1 MTAAAGNYPS
11 LASLVPTSA
20 LPSEL
25 GFLDE
30 AVDLLLGGLRYSDL
44 AIDSGPDN
52 GGKAYAVTLVTEEL
66 ALDLFGSG
74 VRLIFFPADQNGPAI
89 SEIPVAFA
97 YRWPI
102 RRHLPN
108 FDVLN
113 FSRGARAIFDLLLTL
128 IDVSE
133 EEFVEGVVAALI
145 TDPAPYQA
153 LYTKISGW
161 QNGASPLAT
170 PSLADVPPN
179 QTPIEYLVTLAQGAD
194 VDIYAAMFDAVA
206 EDLDPEQA
214 IANVIALAGHWLG
227 GIGRDDLERLLLPR
241 FALELP
247 AIKMA
252 VEAPRSVLIPLAA
265 DGTEL
270 PGNWRLGFTTGGM
283 RYDSQAGFEIAI
295 DKGLTVDFPKA
306 MIPKI
311 GITLA
316 FEDVDVDL
324 SRTSNIAAA
333 DAEGRPP
340 AFMGVSIERAQIGL
354 PEKWFSNAS
363 GAGATIG
370 IVGRKLLIGTGG
382 FSGTIGLEA
391 LDNTGKPLVDKP
403 VAGPPGAIE
412 FVLGKKPASGSSGP
426 RQGFKVGFSLFHMKF
441 RQNVLLESRIVG
453 QLTIPK
459 FQAQPIGVELFIA
472 ADGDFRLTASSSP
485 PIDLEVKNVFIF
497 KCSKVAVGK
506 DDDRVYLETSGDLSF
521 ENNSLIGSLLKTP
534 IHIEKFL
541 INSDGSFELEGGSI
555 PLPSSATIKVGPAK
569 IAITALHF
577 GAHEQVHQGELR
589 KYRYWGFDGGVSV
602 NPGGVDCRGDGIKFY
617 FTVDEGPLHC
627 FLRIE
632 GIGIDLV
639 IPGTASKDQAVLILK
654 GYLSLKNPE
663 YLGSISFSLP
673 KVKIAG
679 GGTMKYNTSYPAW
692 AVDVWLELPMP
703 ILVGSTGLGIY
714 GFRGL
719 FGLRYI
725 ASKEAINPPLAADAS
740 WGDYYRAPQPRKGL
754 HLQKLMLPDKTGGAK
769 NPFSVGAGV
778 SLATAQDK
786 GKAFSSQLF
795 LLVSLPNL
803 IMLEGRADILA
814 KQRVGLTDGEPPY
827 YAYLALSP
835 ESIELGAGVNYLI
848 PKETGETLNLA
859 AVFEAAYFWRNSSAW
874 YVHFGTKAK
883 PMTARILDMLDG
895 YAYLMLSASGIEA
908 GAGVHFEFSKSYG
921 PVAVDAYAYLD
932 TWAYLSFERS
942 QAGGGIALGGHV
954 DVTFMKVGFY
964 ISLDAG
970 LTVEAPTPYRVAGYV
985 EICVTVNLKI
995 KKFTNCVDLNF
1006 EWQRS
1011 NQVDMSPVAALLAPP
1026 AAPAPPPAVAVHMM
1040 SGETYPVEFSTN
1052 PDMAPT
1058 IDDDWAIPLDAYI
1071 DVKLGKRV
1079 DPLHATGARIGGA
1092 TTPASGHVET
1102 LPPRYGSRV
1111 VEHRYS
1117 LERVALEVLGPS
1129 GWRDYRPYEA
1139 IAGEGFVTSVGAQ
1152 DIASMPV
1159 GLWQKQDEGYGQMRF
1174 LALTP
1179 FSFVGPTDG
1188 HRPEEMGVTAAS
1200 LYCVA
1205 PERAEQCLVWR
1216 EPRDL
1221 ASGVDHF
1228 RDGVLYRVDGAATGS
1243 IPGGGSAVAPS
1254 LAPAGTAGPPPYRL
1268 AIGEGGRATFLLPGP
1283 AVSCRI
1289 RATSQ
1294 APNILIRFQRLKP
1307 TGPVPGPDGL
1317 VWPPSLPEYED
1328 VRTETVARADLNKP
1342 IVYDDYAAPIRRIL
1356 LETPVPDRR
1365 AIAALEEAIALRQD
1379 EWYRADERARP
1390 KLREEMD
1397 GLAAKLREEHAK
1409 TCTGGTGG
1417 GSGDPDETGAIEALE
1432 QQLADLL
1439 AEIKALAAAYD
1450 SACVP
1455 HPAPD
1460 PTCARLADEIAVLK
1474 ARAQALE
1481 RSLAAL
1487 KERPGDLRAALAEEI
1502 AALEARVR
1510 ERERARAALDEQLAG
1525 LRASIAA
1532 LDRRAEELKARLA
1545 ELDKPATPQGPRGET
1560 GEERK
1565 RALAAL
1571 NEQLGGLRAE
1581 MEAKSARY
1589 KLACVAQPEPDP
1601 RVGRPVQGPSRPVI
1615 WPPMS
1620 RAACDQLAAEI
1631 AALETRTEALKRHIA
1646 ELDRPAMA
1654 EGPRGHA
1661 GEAWACGTFVQEICW
1676 LSEGDWQY
1684 NSARPDIA
1692 AIAADYDPMRQA
1704 VECAVAPIWRPH
1716 QTYRITL
1723 ALRDTVKAGDSV
1735 APADGTFYV
1744 HFRTRGPIGSF
1755 RPPPEPKSD
1764 DPVPPLED
1772 PRPDSPEQFLKYY
1785 IDRERSFPDPGGD
1798 LLYAKPLFYR
1808 DVVLELRLARPH
1820 AFHFFANW
1828 PDYGLGPCH
1837 YEMAIRVKDPAE
1849 AVPSSTDPDYAAA
1862 IVASPIL
1869 GEQKW
1874 NPVAAPP
1881 TPELKMLN
1889 NLHDPLA
1896 GGASNATACLSQET
1910 KGPVK
1915 PAALAISTELGDLK
1929 PNKLYTAVVLNRRLD
1944 VTPPTEAEVHRY
1956 PFKTSRYP
1964 DFAAQIGS
1972 CVLDPEPDSL
1982 KMAVFAVE
1990 HDLADAAGAP
2000 AAYAAALA
2008 IVKRQAP
2015 PDPAF
2020 PDYFDQLLYGHLKL
2034 APLPPAASLEF
2045 NFVTNSLP
2053 GDTYGLW
2060 IRGPE
2065 ALNDPR
2071 APRLLRQAAV
2081 ILHHYGAP
2089 RTDTQIILSKDG
2101 CQAFTMIDGGPMPTG
2116 DLSVA
2121 FGLLAPDGQSVAE
2134 TVVTGTLTMPREV

>member
-1 MTAAAGNYPS
+1 MDPPSYPPLSS
-11 LASLVPTSA
+11 L
-20 LPSEL
+20 LPE
-25 GFLDE
+25 GGIGPGGT
-30 AVDLLLGGLRYSDL
+30 LGGLTFLDAFGQAVGDL
-44 AIDSGPDN
+44 ATDLLEPLGYRDLSIEFSEAHDVAQYRFTVVAEKPV
-52 GGKAYAVTLVTEEL
+52 K
-66 ALDLFGSG
+66 LDLLAGLNLVLLPDTGSG
-74 VRLIFFPADQNGPAI
+74 GSAAGPGSA
-89 SEIPVAFA
+89 VGVTFT
-97 YRWPI
+97 YQWPI
-102 RRHLPN
+102 RAYVRR
-108 FDVLN
+108 F
-113 FSRGARAIFDLLLTL
+113 RAGGDPGRAAFDLFLQLA
-128 IDVSE
+128 
-133 EEFVEGVVAALI
+133 GI
-145 TDPAPYQA
+145 TDKELYARLLSILAPSQNDYAWLIQKLSDWNQDFQDPGIASGTEIDQILGGLEALDVGVYQA
-153 LYTKISGW
+153 AFEAVIKDA
-161 QNGASPLAT
+161 ASFDL
-170 PSLADVPPN
+170 D
-179 QTPIEYLVTLAQGAD
+179 LVFQRLRD
-194 VDIYAAMFDAVA
+194 LF
-206 EDLDPEQA
+206 EDL
-214 IANVIALAGHWLG
+214 
-227 GIGRDDLERLLLPR
+227 IGEIDRKDFEALLLPQFQVR
-241 FALELP
+241 LDSLGAALEFP
-247 AIKMA
+247 T
-252 VEAPRSVLIPLAA
+252 SVLRPL
-265 DGTEL
+265 DGS
-270 PGNWRLGFTTGGM
+270 PVSRLSFTAGAVTYDTRTGF
-283 RYDSQAGFEIAI
+283 DVAI
-295 DKGLTVDFPKA
+295 DEGLGVSLTPSEIGKTGLTLQIDGCK
-306 MIPKI
+306 
-311 GITLA
+311 L
-316 FEDVDVDL
+316 DL
-324 SRTSNIAAA
+324 SRAYNIPEALA
-333 DAEGRPP
+333 DQRPVD
-340 AFMGVSIERAQIGL
+340 FVGVYFKTVAIGL
-354 PEKWFSNAS
+354 PKKWFSQPT
-363 GAGATIG
+363 GTTLG
-370 IVGRKLLIGTGG
+370 IVGRSVLIGTGG
-382 FSGTIGLEA
+382 ITGTIGLEA
-391 LDNTGKPLVDKP
+391 LVSGKPLA
-403 VAGPPGAIE
+403 AGPAPTGGAMLE
-412 FVLGKKPASGSSGP
+412 FTLGPKPAGGGP
-426 RQGFKVGFSLFHMKF
+426 RQGFKVGFSLFHLKF
-441 RQNVLLESRIVG
+441 RQNVLLESRIKG
-453 QLTIPK
+453 ELTIPK
-459 FQAQPIGVELFIA
+459 LQAQPIGVELFIA

-485 PIDLEVKNVFIF
+485 PVDIKVPNVFIF

-506 DDDRVYLETSGDLSF
+506 DDDRIYLETSGDLSF
-521 ENNSLIGSLLKTP
+521 ANNNLLKDLLKTP

-617 FTVDEGPLHC
+617 FTVDDKPLHC

-725 ASKEAINPPLAADAS
+725 ASKQAITKPTALPADAS
-740 WGDYYRAPQPRKGL
+740 WGDYYRAPQPSKGL
-754 HLQKLMLPDKTGGAK
+754 HVDKLMLPDKTGGAK

-848 PKETGETLNLA
+848 PKETGETLNLT

-921 PVAVDAYAYLD
+921 PVSVDAYAYLD

-970 LTVEAPTPYRVAGYV
+970 LTVEVPTPYRVAGYV
-985 EICVTVNLKI
+985 EICVTVNLKV
-995 KKFTNCVDLNF
+995 KKFTKCVDLNF

-1011 NQVDMSPVAALLAPP
+1011 NQVDMSPVEALIAPP

-1040 SGETYPVEFSTN
+1040 SGATYPVEFSTSPN
-1052 PDMAPT
+1052 MAPT
-1058 IDDDWAIPLDAYI
+1058 ALNDWAIPLDAYI

-1092 TTPASGHVET
+1092 TTPPAGQVET
-1102 LPPRYGSRV
+1102 LPPRYGSRI

-1117 LERVALEVLGPS
+1117 LERVALEVLGPN

-1205 PERAEQCLVWR
+1205 PERPEQCLVWR

-1228 RDGVLYRVDGAATGS
+1228 RDGTLYRVDGAATGS
-1243 IPGGGSAVAPS
+1243 IPGGGAPS
-1254 LAPAGTAGPPPYRL
+1254 LAPAGTAGPPPCRL
-1268 AIGEGGRATFLLPGP
+1268 AIGEGGRATFQLPGP

-1294 APNILIRFQRLKP
+1294 APHILLRFQRLKP
-1307 TGPVPGPDGL
+1307 SGPVRGPDGL
-1317 VWPPSLPEYED
+1317 VWPPSPPEYED

-1342 IVYDDYAAPIRRIL
+1342 IVYDDAAAPIRRIV
-1356 LETPVPDRR
+1356 LETPAPDRR
-1365 AIAALEEAIALRQD
+1365 ALAALEEALALRQD

-1390 KLREEMD
+1390 KLRAEMD
-1397 GLAAKLREEHAK
+1397 GLAAKLREEHAR
-1409 TCTGGTGG
+1409 TCVGGTGG
-1417 GSGDPDETGAIEALE
+1417 GGGDPDETGVIEALE
-1432 QQLADLL
+1432 QQLAALL
-1439 AEIKALAAAYD
+1439 AEIGTLAAAYN

-1460 PTCARLADEIAVLK
+1460 PECARLAA
-1474 ARAQALE
+1474 
-1481 RSLAAL
+1481 
-1487 KERPGDLRAALAEEI
+1487 EI
-1502 AALEARVR
+1502 AALEARAETLKR
-1510 ERERARAALDEQLAG
+1510 ALDRQPDGLRAAIAEELAALETRARDRERARAALDEQLAG
-1525 LRASIAA
+1525 LRAGIAA
-1532 LDRRAEELKARLA
+1532 LEQRAEALRSALA
-1545 ELDKPATPQGPRGET
+1545 ELDKPATPEGPRSET

-1571 NEQLGGLRAE
+1571 NEQLGGLSAE
-1581 MEAKSARY
+1581 MEAKAARY
-1589 KLACVAQPEPDP
+1589 KLACVAQPRPDP
-1601 RVGRPVQGPSRPVI
+1601 REGRPVQGPSRPVI
-1615 WPPMS
+1615 WPPMP

-1631 AALETRTEALKRHIA
+1631 AALETGTEALKRRIA
-1646 ELDRPAMA
+1646 ELDRLAMA
-1654 EGPRGHA
+1654 EGPRGES
-1661 GEAWACGTFVQEICW
+1661 GEAWACGTFVEEICW
-1676 LSEGDWQY
+1676 LSEEDWRY
-1684 NSARPDIA
+1684 NGARPDIA
-1692 AIAADYDPMRQA
+1692 AIAADYDPMRRA

-1723 ALRDTVKAGDSV
+1723 VVRDTVKAGDKVLPDMDS
-1735 APADGTFYV
+1735 PPDQPLYV

-1755 RPPPEPKSD
+1755 RPPPQPKPD

-1808 DVVLELRLARPH
+1808 DVVLGLRLAKPH

-1837 YEMAIRVKDPAE
+1837 YEMAIRVKDPTE
-1849 AVPSSTDPDYAAA
+1849 AVPSSADPDYAAA
-1862 IVASPIL
+1862 IVTSPIL

-1881 TPELKMLN
+1881 TPELNLLN

-1896 GGASNATACLSQET
+1896 GGASNATACLSQGT

-1915 PAALAISTELGDLK
+1915 PAALAVETELGDLL

-1972 CVLDPEPDSL
+1972 HVLDAEPDSL
-1982 KMAVFAVE
+1982 KLAVFAVD
-1990 HDLADAAGAP
+1990 HDLADATGAA

-2008 IVKRQAP
+2008 IVKRQAAA
-2015 PDPAF
+2015 DPAF
-2020 PDYFDQLLYGHLKL
+2020 PDYFDRLLYGHLKL
-2034 APLPPAASLEF
+2034 APLPPAANLEF
-2045 NFVTNSLP
+2045 NFVTNALT

-2071 APRLLRQAAV
+2071 APRLLRQSAV
-2081 ILHHYGAP
+2081 ALQYYGAP
-2089 RTDTQIILSKDG
+2089 RADSQIILSKDG
-2101 CQAFTMIDGGPMPTG
+2101 CQAFIMIDGGPMPTG

-2121 FGLLAPDGQSVAE
+2121 FGLLAPDGLSVAQ

>member
-1 MTAAAGNYPS
+1 MAANPYPP
-11 LASLVPTSA
+11 LATLLPTSG
-20 LPSEL
+20 L
-25 GFLDE
+25 GSGGS
-30 AVDLLLGGLRYSDL
+30 LGGLTFLNTAGQAVHDLVTDLLEPLRYRDL
-44 AIDSGPDN
+44 DMEFSQARDVGHYRFTVVTAEPLKLDLLA
-52 GGKAYAVTLVTEEL
+52 GLTLVLLPDASAAAESSVGIRFTY
-66 ALDLFGSG
+66 D
-74 VRLIFFPADQNGPAI
+74 
-89 SEIPVAFA
+89 
-97 YRWPI
+97 WPI
-102 RRHLPN
+102 RRY
-108 FDVLN
+108 VRR
-113 FSRGARAIFDLLLTL
+113 FSVGGDPGRAAFDLFLHLAGIGEKELYGRL
-128 IDVSE
+128 IDI
-133 EEFVEGVVAALI
+133 L
-145 TDPAPYQA
+145 APSAGKYD
-153 LYTKISGW
+153 W
-161 QNGASPLAT
+161 
-170 PSLADVPPN
+170 
-179 QTPIEYLVTLAQGAD
+179 LAQKLLDWSSNFQKPSWTSGSEVEQVLDELGAIGAD
-194 VDIYAAMFDAVA
+194 PLEAAFKAVIADAGA
-206 EDLDPEQA
+206 FDLDQ
-214 IANVIALAGHWLG
+214 VFDRLRALFEEL
-227 GIGRDDLERLLLPR
+227 IGEIDRSDFEALLLPKFR
-241 FALELP
+241 LTVDRLAAGIEFP
-247 AIKMA
+247 
-252 VEAPRSVLIPLAA
+252 PSVLTPL
-265 DGTEL
+265 DNS
-270 PGNWRLGFTTGGM
+270 PVSRLIFTTGALV
-283 RYDSQAGFEIAI
+283 YDTGTGFDIAVDDGLAVSLTPSAI
-295 DKGLTVDFPKA
+295 GKTGLTLEIEGCK
-306 MIPKI
+306 
-311 GITLA
+311 L
-316 FEDVDVDL
+316 DL
-324 SRTSNIAAA
+324 SRAYNIPEAIA
-333 DAEGRPP
+333 DQRPED
-340 AFMGVSIERAQIGL
+340 FVGVFFKSVTIGL
-354 PEKWFSNAS
+354 PKKWFSQPS
-363 GAGATIG
+363 GATLG
-370 IVGRKLLIGTGG
+370 IVGRNVLIGTGG
-382 FSGTIGLEA
+382 VSGTIGLEA
-391 LDNTGKPLVDKP
+391 LQGGKPAA
-403 VAGPPGAIE
+403 AGPAPSGGAMLE
-412 FVLGKKPASGSSGP
+412 FTLGKKPADGGP
-426 RQGFKVGFSLFHMKF
+426 RQGFKVGFSQFHMKF
-441 RQNVLLESRIVG
+441 RQNVLLESRIAG
-453 QLTIPK
+453 ELTIPK
-459 FQAQPIGVELFIA
+459 LQAQPIGVELFIA

-485 PIDLEVKNVFIF
+485 PCPLEVKDVFIF
-497 KCSKVAVGK
+497 KASKVAVGK
-506 DDDRVYLETSGDLSF
+506 DDDRIYLETSGDLSF
-521 ENNSLIGSLLKTP
+521 ENNNLLKNLLKTP

-617 FTVDEGPLHC
+617 FTVDDGPLHC

-673 KVKIAG
+673 KLKIAG

-725 ASKEAINPPLAADAS
+725 ASKQAITKPTALPADAS
-740 WGDYYRAPQPRKGL
+740 WGDYYRAPQPSKGL
-754 HLQKLMLPDKTGGAK
+754 HVDKLMLPDKTGGAK

-848 PKETGETLNLA
+848 PKETGETLNLT

-921 PVAVDAYAYLD
+921 PVSVDAYAYLD

-954 DVTFMKVGFY
+954 DVTFMKIGFY

-970 LTVEAPTPYRVAGYV
+970 LTVEVPTPYRVAGYV

-995 KKFTNCVDLNF
+995 KKFSKCVDLNF

-1011 NQVDMSPVAALLAPP
+1011 NQVDMSPVAALIAAP

-1040 SGETYPVEFSTN
+1040 SGSTYPVEFSTN
-1052 PDMAPT
+1052 PAMVPT
-1058 IDDDWAIPLDAYI
+1058 TDNDWAIPLDAYI

-1079 DPLHATGARIGGA
+1079 DPLHATGARLGGA

-1102 LPPRYGSRV
+1102 LPPRYGSRI

-1117 LERVALEVLGPS
+1117 LERVALEVLGPN

-1139 IAGEGFVTSVGAQ
+1139 IAGEGFVTAVGAQ
-1152 DIASMPV
+1152 DIAQMPV
-1159 GLWQKQDEGYGQMRF
+1159 GLWQKQEEGYGQMRF

-1205 PERAEQCLVWR
+1205 PERPEQCLVWR
-1216 EPRDL
+1216 EPSDL
-1221 ASGVDHF
+1221 AWGVDHF
-1228 RDGVLYRVDGAATGS
+1228 RDGILYRVDGAATAS
-1243 IPGGGSAVAPS
+1243 IPGGRAPS
-1254 LAPAGTAGPPPYRL
+1254 LAPAGTAGPPPCRL

-1294 APNILIRFQRLKP
+1294 APHILLRFQRLKP
-1307 TGPVPGPDGL
+1307 SGPVPGPDGL
-1317 VWPPSLPEYED
+1317 VWPPSPPEYED
-1328 VRTETVARADLNKP
+1328 VRTATVARADLGKP
-1342 IVYDDYAAPIRRIL
+1342 IVYDDAAAPIRRIV

-1365 AIAALEEAIALRQD
+1365 TIAALEEAIALRQD

-1390 KLREEMD
+1390 KLRAEMD
-1397 GLAAKLREEHAK
+1397 GLSAKLREEHAK
-1409 TCTGGTGG
+1409 TCAGGTGG
-1417 GSGDPDETGAIEALE
+1417 GGGDPGETGAIEALE
-1432 QQLADLL
+1432 EQLAALL
-1439 AEIKALAAAYD
+1439 AEIQALAATYN

-1460 PTCARLADEIAVLK
+1460 PACARLEAEIAALK
-1474 ARAQALE
+1474 ARAEVLKRA
-1481 RSLAAL
+1481 LAAL
-1487 KERPGDLRAALAEEI
+1487 DRQPRALRAALVEEI
-1502 AALEARVR
+1502 AALETRMR
-1510 ERERARAALDEQLAG
+1510 ERERAMAVLDGQLGG
-1525 LRASIAA
+1525 LRSGIAA
-1532 LDRRAEELKARLA
+1532 LEQRSEALSKRLA
-1545 ELDKPATPQGPRGET
+1545 ELDKPAAPEAPRGET
-1560 GEERK
+1560 G
-1565 RALAAL
+1565 A
-1571 NEQLGGLRAE
+1571 
-1581 MEAKSARY
+1581 
-1589 KLACVAQPEPDP
+1589 
-1601 RVGRPVQGPSRPVI
+1601 
-1615 WPPMS
+1615 
-1620 RAACDQLAAEI
+1620 
-1631 AALETRTEALKRHIA
+1631 
-1646 ELDRPAMA
+1646 
-1654 EGPRGHA
+1654 
-1661 GEAWACGTFVQEICW
+1661 AWACGTFVQEICW
-1676 LSEGDWQY
+1676 LSEEDWRY
-1684 NSARPDIA
+1684 NGARPDIA
-1692 AIAADYDPMRQA
+1692 AIAADYGPMRQA
-1704 VECAVAPIWRPH
+1704 VECAVAPIWHPYK
-1716 QTYRITL
+1716 TYRITL
-1723 ALRDTVKAGDSV
+1723 GLRDTVKAGDNI

-1744 HFRTRGPIGSF
+1744 HFRTKGPIGSF
-1755 RPPPEPKSD
+1755 RDPPA
-1764 DPVPPLED
+1764 PVAGELED

-1808 DVVLELRLARPH
+1808 DVVLDLRLAKPH

-1837 YEMAIRVKDPAE
+1837 HEMAIRVKDPAE

-1869 GEQKW
+1869 GEQNWK
-1874 NPVAAPP
+1874 PVAAPP
-1881 TPELKMLN
+1881 TPELEMLN

-1896 GGASNATACLSQET
+1896 GGASNGTACLSQGT

-1915 PAALAISTELGDLK
+1915 PAALAITTELGDLK
-1929 PNKLYTAVVLNRRLD
+1929 PNKLYTAVILNRRLD
-1944 VTPPTEAEVHRY
+1944 VSPPTEAEIHRY

-1982 KMAVFAVE
+1982 KLAVFAVD
-1990 HDLADAAGAP
+1990 HDLAAAAGAP

-2008 IVKRQAP
+2008 IVKRAAP
-2015 PDPAF
+2015 ADPAF
-2020 PDYFDQLLYGHLKL
+2020 PDHFDQLLYGHLKL
-2034 APLPPAASLEF
+2034 APLPPAANLEF
-2045 NFVTNSLP
+2045 NFVTNALT

-2071 APRLLRQAAV
+2071 APRQLREAAV
-2081 ILHHYGAP
+2081 ALQYAGVP
-2089 RTDTQIILSKDG
+2089 RSDARVLLSKDG
-2101 CQAFTMIDGGPMPTG
+2101 CQAFVMIDGGPMPTG

-2121 FGLLAPDGQSVAE
+2121 FGLLSPGGQNVAE

>member
-1 MTAAAGNYPS
+1 MSDPRARGRVS
-11 LASLVPTSA
+11 DLVDLSA
-20 LPSEL
+20 LPVPLEGAGESLTE
-25 GFLDE
+25 
-30 AVDLLLGGLRYSDL
+30 LLGRVGYSEFIAEVSPDGDRAYYGLTL
-44 AIDSGPDN
+44 AT
-52 GGKAYAVTLVTEEL
+52 KEL
-66 ALDLFGSG
+66 ALDVAGTGLK
-74 VRLIFFPADQNGPAI
+74 LIFFPSADPQQAESHIPLGMEYQWPILKYVAAFERLSFSNGPR
-89 SEIPVAFA
+89 AF
-97 YRWPI
+97 
-102 RRHLPN
+102 
-108 FDVLN
+108 
-113 FSRGARAIFDLLLTL
+113 FDLLLDIAGLTEQEL
-128 IDVSE
+128 IAGIVSV
-133 EEFVEGVVAALI
+133 FI
-145 TDPAPYQA
+145 DDPAPYQVLVDKLADWSSGGSNPFAGLSLASLAPGQDESEHLSEQA
-153 LYTKISGW
+153 LALGGDLISALFEAIIDS
-161 QNGASPLAT
+161 GASPDDIID
-170 PSLADVPPN
+170 DV
-179 QTPIEYLVTLAQGAD
+179 ITLFRG
-194 VDIYAAMFDAVA
+194 
-206 EDLDPEQA
+206 
-214 IANVIALAGHWLG
+214 WLG
-227 GIGRDDLERLLLPR
+227 DIDRAAIERLLVPQ
-241 FALELP
+241 FSVALQNVS
-247 AIKMA
+247 MA
-252 VEAPRSVLIPLAA
+252 LEAPRSVLLPLDEDGEEIA
-265 DGTEL
+265 DSKVHSRVT
-270 PGNWRLGFTTGGM
+270 FTAGGIS
-283 RYDSQAGFEIAI
+283 YDSETGFDIAVDDSLGI
-295 DKGLTVDFPKA
+295 AFTRSKIPGFGLTLDFQDIK
-306 MIPKI
+306 
-311 GITLA
+311 
-316 FEDVDVDL
+316 VDL
-324 SRTSNIAAA
+324 SAKTNIAEA
-333 DAEGRPP
+333 DAEGRP
-340 AFMGVSIERAQIGL
+340 ADFKGVYIGHAIIGL
-354 PEKWFSNAS
+354 PKQWFSSAT

-391 LDNTGKPLVDKP
+391 LGLDGKPLIDKP
-403 VAGPPGAIE
+403 DTGPPGAME
-412 FVLGKKPASGSSGP
+412 FVLGKKPPDGGP
-426 RQGFKVGFSLFHMKF
+426 RQGFKVGFTAFDMKF
-441 RQNVLLESRIVG
+441 RQNVLLESRIAG
-453 QLTIPK
+453 KLTIPK
-459 FQAQPIGVELFIA
+459 LQAQPIGVELFIA

-485 PIDLEVKNVFIF
+485 PVDIKVPNVFIF
-497 KCSKVAVGK
+497 RCSKVAVGK
-506 DDDRVYLETSGDLSF
+506 DGDRIYLETSGDLSF

-534 IHIEKFL
+534 IHIDKFL

-617 FTVDEGPLHC
+617 FTVDDKPLHC

-725 ASKEAINPPLAADAS
+725 ASKAAINPPLAADAS
-740 WGDYYRAPQPRKGL
+740 WGDYYRAPQPKKGL
-754 HLQKLMLPDKTGGAK
+754 WVDKLMTPVDTGGAK

-848 PKETGETLNLA
+848 PKETGETLNLT

-921 PVAVDAYAYLD
+921 PVSVDAYAYLD

-995 KKFTNCVDLNF
+995 KSFSKCVDLNF

-1011 NQVDMSPVAALLAPP
+1011 NQVDMSPVAALIAPP

-1040 SGETYPVEFSTN
+1040 SGATYPVEFSTH
-1052 PDMAPT
+1052 PAMVPT
-1058 IDDDWAIPLDAYI
+1058 ADNDWAIPLDAYI

-1092 TTPASGHVET
+1092 TTPPAGQVET
-1102 LPPRYGSRV
+1102 LPPRYGSRI
-1111 VEHRYS
+1111 VEHAYS
-1117 LERVALEVLGPS
+1117 LERVALEVLGPD

-1139 IAGEGFVTSVGAQ
+1139 IAGEGFVTAVGGQ
-1152 DIASMPV
+1152 DIAAMPV
-1159 GLWQKQDEGYGQMRF
+1159 GLWQKQEEGYGQIRF

-1179 FSFVGPTDG
+1179 FSFVGPTPD
-1188 HRPEEMGVTAAS
+1188 HRPEETGVTAAS

-1205 PERAEQCLVWR
+1205 PERPEQCLVWR

-1221 ASGVDHF
+1221 ASGADHF
-1228 RDGVLYRVDGAATGS
+1228 RDGILYRVDGAATAS
-1243 IPGGGSAVAPS
+1243 IPRPGAPS
-1254 LAPAGTAGPPPYRL
+1254 PGAAATAGPPPPSCQL
-1268 AIGEGGRATFLLPGP
+1268 AIGEGGRATFLLPGSV
-1283 AVSCRI
+1283 VSCRVH
-1289 RATSQ
+1289 ATSR
-1294 APNILIRFQRLKP
+1294 APRIVLRFQRLKSS
-1307 TGPVPGPDGL
+1307 GPVPGPDGL
-1317 VWPPSLPEYED
+1317 VWPPSPPEYED
-1328 VRTETVARADLNKP
+1328 VRTETVARADLARP
-1342 IVYDDYAAPIRRIL
+1342 IVYDDPAAPIRRIVI
-1356 LETPVPDRR
+1356 ETPVPDRR
-1365 AIAALEEAIALRQD
+1365 AIGALEEEIALRQD

-1390 KLREEMD
+1390 KLRAEMD
-1397 GLAAKLREEHAK
+1397 RLAARLREEHAR
-1409 TCTGGTGG
+1409 TCVDGG
-1417 GSGDPDETGAIEALE
+1417 GGGGADPGETGAIEALE
-1432 QQLADLL
+1432 ELLAALL
-1439 AEIKALAAAYD
+1439 AEIETLAAAYN
-1450 SACVP
+1450 SGCVP
-1455 HPAPD
+1455 RPAPD
-1460 PTCARLADEIAVLK
+1460 PECARLAA
-1474 ARAQALE
+1474 
-1481 RSLAAL
+1481 
-1487 KERPGDLRAALAEEI
+1487 EI
-1502 AALEARVR
+1502 AALEARV
-1510 ERERARAALDEQLAG
+1510 EAL
-1525 LRASIAA
+1525 
-1532 LDRRAEELKARLA
+1532 
-1545 ELDKPATPQGPRGET
+1545 
-1560 GEERK
+1560 K
-1565 RALAAL
+1565 RALAEL
-1571 NEQLGGLRAE
+1571 RRKPGGL
-1581 MEAKSARY
+1581 SAA
-1589 KLACVAQPEPDP
+1589 LA
-1601 RVGRPVQGPSRPVI
+1601 R
-1615 WPPMS
+1615 
-1620 RAACDQLAAEI
+1620 EI
-1631 AALETRTEALKRHIA
+1631 AALETRVKERERALAAFDDRIAGLRAAIAALEQRSEVLRRHRA
-1646 ELDRPAMA
+1646 ELDKPAA
-1654 EGPRGHA
+1654 PEAPR

-1676 LSEGDWQY
+1676 LSEEDRRY
-1684 NSARPDIA
+1684 NDSRPDIA
-1692 AIAADYDPMRQA
+1692 AIAADYEPMRQA

-1723 ALRDTVKAGDSV
+1723 AVRDTVKAGGST

-1744 HFRTRGPIGSF
+1744 HFRTKGPIGSF
-1755 RPPPEPKSD
+1755 RDPPQ
-1764 DPVPPLED
+1764 PVPGEVED

-1785 IDRERSFPDPGGD
+1785 IDRERSFPDPAGD

-1808 DVVLELRLARPH
+1808 DVVLHLRLARPH
-1820 AFHFFANW
+1820 AFHFFADW

-1849 AVPSSTDPDYAAA
+1849 AVPSSSDPDHAAV
-1862 IVASPIL
+1862 IVSSPIL
-1869 GEQKW
+1869 GDQTWK
-1874 NPVAAPP
+1874 PVAAPP
-1881 TPELKMLN
+1881 TPELTMLN

-1896 GGASNATACLSQET
+1896 GGASNGTACLNQAIR
-1910 KGPVK
+1910 GPVK

-1929 PNKLYTAVVLNRRLD
+1929 PNKLYTAVILNRRLD
-1944 VTPPTEAEVHRY
+1944 VSPPTEAEVHRY

-1972 CVLDPEPDSL
+1972 CVLDAEPDSL
-1982 KMAVFAVE
+1982 KMAVFAVD
-1990 HDLADAAGAP
+1990 HDLADPAGAP
-2000 AAYAAALA
+2000 AAYAKALQ
-2008 IVKRQAP
+2008 IVKGSAP
-2015 PDPAF
+2015 ADTAF

-2034 APLPPAASLEF
+2034 APLPPAADLEF
-2045 NFVTNSLP
+2045 NFVTNALA
-2053 GDTYGLW
+2053 GETYGLW

-2065 ALNDPR
+2065 ALNDRR
-2071 APRLLRQAAV
+2071 APRQNREAALT
-2081 ILHHYGAP
+2081 LHHAGMP
-2089 RTDTQIILSKDG
+2089 RSDARVLLSKDG
-2101 CQAFTMIDGGPMPTG
+2101 CQAFVMIEGGPMPTD

>member
-1 MTAAAGNYPS
+1 MTAASGNYPS
-11 LASLVPTSA
+11 LASLIPTSA

-25 GFLDE
+25 GVLDE

-52 GGKAYAVTLVTEEL
+52 GGKAYAVTLVTKEL

-74 VRLIFFPADQNGPAI
+74 VRLIFFPADQNGPAV

-102 RRHLPN
+102 RRYLPN

-113 FSRGARAIFDLLLTL
+113 FSRGARAFFDLLLTL

-153 LYTKISGW
+153 LYGKISGW
-161 QNGASPLAT
+161 QNGGSPLGT

-179 QTPIEYLVTLAQGAD
+179 QTPGEYLVTLAQGAD
-194 VDIYAAMFDAVA
+194 VDVYAAMFDAVA
-206 EDLDPEQA
+206 EDLDAEQA
-214 IANVIALAGHWLG
+214 IANVIALARHWLG

-306 MIPKI
+306 IIPKI

-354 PEKWFSNAS
+354 PEKWFSSAS

-391 LDNTGKPLVDKP
+391 LDQFGKPLVD
-403 VAGPPGAIE
+403 ALGTGSPGSLE
-412 FVLGKKPASGSSGP
+412 FTLGKKPAAGGP
-426 RQGFKVGFSLFHMKF
+426 RQGFKVGFTAFDMKF
-441 RQNVLLESRIVG
+441 RQNVLLESRIQG
-453 QLTIPK
+453 ELTIPK
-459 FQAQPIGVELFIA
+459 FQSGPIGVELFIA

-485 PIDLEVKNVFIF
+485 PHEFKVPNVFTF

-506 DDDRVYLETSGDLSF
+506 DDDRIYLETSGDLSF
-521 ENNSLIGSLLKTP
+521 ENNNLLKNLLKTP

-555 PLPSSATIKVGPAK
+555 PLPSSATIKIGPAK

-577 GAHEQVHQGELR
+577 GAHEQVHQGKLR

-617 FTVDEGPLHC
+617 FTVDDGPLHC

-725 ASKEAINPPLAADAS
+725 ASKQAITKPTALPADAS
-740 WGDYYRAPQPRKGL
+740 WGDYYRAPQPSKGL
-754 HLQKLMLPDKTGGAK
+754 HVDKLMLPDKTGGAK

-795 LLVSLPNL
+795 LLVSLPEL
-803 IMLEGRADILA
+803 VILEGRADILA

-827 YAYLALSP
+827 YAYLALSR

-848 PKETGETLNLA
+848 PKDTGETLNLT

-874 YVHFGTKAK
+874 YIHFGTKAK

-895 YAYLMLSASGIEA
+895 YAFLILSASGIEA

-921 PVAVDAYAYLD
+921 PVSVDAYAYLD

-970 LTVEAPTPYRVAGYV
+970 LTVEAPTPYRIAGYV

-995 KKFTNCVDLNF
+995 KSFSKCVDLNF

-1011 NQVDMSPVAALLAPP
+1011 NQVDMSPVAALIAPP
-1026 AAPAPPPAVAVHMM
+1026 APPAPPPAVAVHMM
-1040 SGETYPVEFSTN
+1040 SGATYPVEFSTS
-1052 PDMAPT
+1052 PVMTPT
-1058 IDDDWAIPLDAYI
+1058 IDNDWAIPLDSYI
-1071 DVKLGKRV
+1071 DLKLGKRV
-1079 DPLHATGARIGGA
+1079 DPLHAVGARIGGA
-1092 TTPASGHVET
+1092 TTPPAGEIET
-1102 LPPRYGSRV
+1102 LPPRYGSRI

-1117 LERVALEVLGPS
+1117 LERVALEVLGPI

-1139 IAGEGFVTSVGAQ
+1139 ITGEGFVTSVGAQ
-1152 DIASMPV
+1152 DVASMPV
-1159 GLWQKQDEGYGQMRF
+1159 GLWQKQEEGYGQMRF

-1205 PERAEQCLVWR
+1205 PERPEQCLVWR
-1216 EPRDL
+1216 EARDL
-1221 ASGVDHF
+1221 ASGIDHF
-1228 RDGVLYRVDGAATGS
+1228 RDGILYRVDGAATGS
-1243 IPGGGSAVAPS
+1243 IPGGGSAPS
-1254 LAPAGTAGPPPYRL
+1254 EL
-1268 AIGEGGRATFLLPGP
+1268 AIGEGGRATFLLPGS

-1289 RATSQ
+1289 RATTH
-1294 APNILIRFQRLKP
+1294 APHILIRFQRHKP
-1307 TGPVPGPDGL
+1307 SGPVEGPDGL

-1328 VRTETVARADLNKP
+1328 VSTITVARADLARP
-1342 IVYDDYAAPIRRIL
+1342 VVYDDATAPIRRII

-1365 AIAALEEAIALRQD
+1365 AIAALEEALALGQD
-1379 EWYRADERARP
+1379 EYYIADERARP
-1390 KLREEMD
+1390 KLRAELD
-1397 GLAAKLREEHAK
+1397 RLAAELRAERAK
-1409 TCTGGTGG
+1409 TCAGNSGGGG
-1417 GSGDPDETGAIEALE
+1417 GSGGPAVEVLQD
-1432 QQLADLL
+1432 QLDALL
-1439 AEIKALAAAYD
+1439 AQIEALAAAYN

-1455 HPAPD
+1455 LPPPD
-1460 PTCARLADEIAVLK
+1460 PACAR
-1474 ARAQALE
+1474 
-1481 RSLAAL
+1481 
-1487 KERPGDLRAALAEEI
+1487 
-1502 AALEARVR
+1502 
-1510 ERERARAALDEQLAG
+1510 
-1525 LRASIAA
+1525 
-1532 LDRRAEELKARLA
+1532 
-1545 ELDKPATPQGPRGET
+1545 
-1560 GEERK
+1560 
-1565 RALAAL
+1565 
-1571 NEQLGGLRAE
+1571 
-1581 MEAKSARY
+1581 
-1589 KLACVAQPEPDP
+1589 
-1601 RVGRPVQGPSRPVI
+1601 
-1615 WPPMS
+1615 
-1620 RAACDQLAAEI
+1620 LAAEI
-1631 AALETRTEALKRHIA
+1631 AALEARAEALKRALGAFDRRPETVRAALAGEIDSLDILVREQERSKAALDEQLAALRAGIAALVQRAEALRLRLA
-1646 ELDRPAMA
+1646 ELDKPPPVGSPSG
-1654 EGPRGHA
+1654 ETGS
-1661 GEAWACGTFVQEICW
+1661 EAWACGTFVQEICW
-1676 LSEGDWQY
+1676 LSEEDWHY

-1704 VECAVAPIWRPH
+1704 VECAVAPIWRPYE
-1716 QTYRITL
+1716 TYRITVTV
-1723 ALRDTVKAGDSV
+1723 RDTVKAGSSL
-1735 APADGTFYV
+1735 APAQGNFYV
-1744 HFRTRGPIGSF
+1744 HFRTKGPIGSF
-1755 RPPPEPKSD
+1755 RDPPA
-1764 DPVPPLED
+1764 PVAGELED

-1808 DVVLELRLARPH
+1808 DVALELRLAKPH

-1862 IVASPIL
+1862 IVESPIL
-1869 GEQKW
+1869 GEQTW
-1874 NPVAAPP
+1874 NPVPAPP

-1889 NLHDPLA
+1889 NLHDPLV
-1896 GGASNATACLSQET
+1896 GGASNATACLSQAT

-1915 PAALAISTELGDLK
+1915 PAALAIRTELGDLK
-1929 PNKLYTAVVLNRRLD
+1929 PNKLYTAVILNRRLD
-1944 VTPPTEAEVHRY
+1944 VSPPTEAEVHRY

-1972 CVLDPEPDSL
+1972 HVLNDEPDAL
-1982 KMAVFAVE
+1982 KLAVFAIG
-1990 HDLADAAGAP
+1990 HDLAPAAGAA

-2008 IVKRQAP
+2008 VVKRQSP

-2020 PDYFDQLLYGHLKL
+2020 PDYFDQLLYGRLKL
-2034 APLPPAASLEF
+2034 APLAPPMTLEF
-2045 NFVTNSLP
+2045 NFVVNALA
-2053 GDTYGLW
+2053 GDCYGLW

-2081 ILHHYGAP
+2081 ALHHNGVP
-2089 RTDTQIILSKDG
+2089 RTDTQVILSKDG
-2101 CQAFTMIDGGPMPTG
+2101 CQAFIMIDGGPMPTG

-2134 TVVTGTLTMPREV
+2134 TVVTGTLTMPREA

>member
-1 MTAAAGNYPS
+1 MTKTYPPLS
-11 LASLVPTSA
+11 TLLQPSS
-20 LPSEL
+20 LPSGL
-25 GFLDE
+25 GFLD
-30 AVDLLLGGLRYSDL
+30 AAADTLLGGLRY
-44 AIDSGPDN
+44 
-52 GGKAYAVTLVTEEL
+52 THLVVETSPGNDAKYYSLTVITREL
-66 ALDLFGSG
+66 ALQVPGTGLK
-74 VRLIFFPADQNGPAI
+74 LIFFPASQSSETGEEGGEDAA
-89 SEIPVAFA
+89 SEVAEIPVSFG

-102 RRHLPN
+102 LRYLPA
-108 FDVLN
+108 FETLS
-113 FSRGARAIFDLLLTL
+113 FAHSARAFLDIAMTLVDLTEDEFLAGVIGCF
-128 IDVSE
+128 ID
-133 EEFVEGVVAALI
+133 
-145 TDPAPYQA
+145 DPSPYQA
-153 LYTKISGW
+153 LIDGLKSWDSGNGSTPLDGLDLTSVPVGYTAEQYVAMQAGVL
-161 QNGASPLAT
+161 G
-170 PSLADVPPN
+170 
-179 QTPIEYLVTLAQGAD
+179 
-194 VDIYAAMFDAVA
+194 VDIYVAAFETFVNDTANLDDAVA
-206 EDLDPEQA
+206 NVVTLFRTWLDGITREDLEQLLVPQFSVA
-214 IANVIALAGHWLG
+214 LQNVSMAL
-227 GIGRDDLERLLLPR
+227 
-241 FALELP
+241 
-247 AIKMA
+247 
-252 VEAPRSVLIPLAA
+252 EAPRSVLVPLDEDGEEIA
-265 DGTEL
+265 DPKVHSRVT
-270 PGNWRLGFTTGGM
+270 FIAGGVS
-283 RYDSQAGFEIAI
+283 YDSETGFDIAVDDGLEIAFNRSKI
-295 DKGLTVDFPKA
+295 PGFGLTLDFKD
-306 MIPKI
+306 IK
-311 GITLA
+311 
-316 FEDVDVDL
+316 VDL
-324 SRTSNIAAA
+324 SAKTNIAEA
-333 DAEGRPP
+333 DAEGRP
-340 AFMGVSIERAQIGL
+340 ADFKGVYIGHAIIGL
-354 PEKWFSNAS
+354 PEKWFSSAT

-391 LDNTGKPLVDKP
+391 LGTDGKPLIDKP
-403 VAGPPGAIE
+403 NAGPPGAIE
-412 FVLGKKPASGSSGP
+412 FVLGKKPASGGSAA
-426 RQGFKVGFSLFHMKF
+426 RQGFKVGFTAFDMKF

-459 FQAQPIGVELFIA
+459 LQAQPIGVELYIA

-485 PIDLEVKNVFIF
+485 PCDIKVPNVFIF

-521 ENNSLIGSLLKTP
+521 ANNNLLKDLLKTP

-577 GAHEQVHQGELR
+577 GAHEQVHQGVLR

-617 FTVDEGPLHC
+617 FTVDDGPLHC

-725 ASKEAINPPLAADAS
+725 ASKQAITKPTALPADAS
-740 WGDYYRAPQPRKGL
+740 WGDYYRAPQPKKGL
-754 HLQKLMLPDKTGGAK
+754 WVDKLMTPKDTGGAK

-848 PKETGETLNLA
+848 PKETGETLNLT

-921 PVAVDAYAYLD
+921 PVSVDAYAYLD

-970 LTVEAPTPYRVAGYV
+970 LTVEVPTPYRVAGYV
-985 EICVTVNLKI
+985 EICVTVNLKV
-995 KKFTNCVDLNF
+995 KKFSKCVDLNF

-1011 NQVDMSPVAALLAPP
+1011 NQVDMSPVAALIAPP

-1040 SGETYPVEFSTN
+1040 SGATYPVEFSTN
-1052 PDMAPT
+1052 PAMVPT
-1058 IDDDWAIPLDAYI
+1058 VDNDWAIPLDAYI
-1071 DVKLGKRV
+1071 DIKLGKRV
-1079 DPLHATGARIGGA
+1079 DPLNATGARIGGA
-1092 TTPASGHVET
+1092 TTPPAGEVET
-1102 LPPRYGSRV
+1102 LPPRYGSRI

-1117 LERVALEVLGPS
+1117 LKRVALEVLGPN

-1139 IAGEGFVTSVGAQ
+1139 ISGEGFVTSVGAQ
-1152 DIASMPV
+1152 DVALMPV
-1159 GLWQKQDEGYGQMRF
+1159 GLWQKQEEGYGQMRF

-1205 PERAEQCLVWR
+1205 PERPEQCLIWR
-1216 EPRDL
+1216 EPREL
-1221 ASGVDHF
+1221 ALGVDHF
-1228 RDGVLYRVDGAATGS
+1228 RDGILYRVDGAAAASVPSGPPT
-1243 IPGGGSAVAPS
+1243 VAPA
-1254 LAPAGTAGPPPYRL
+1254 LAALATAGPAPCRL

-1283 AVSCRI
+1283 AVTCRI
-1289 RATSQ
+1289 SAASQ
-1294 APNILIRFQRLKP
+1294 APQIVLRFQRLKP
-1307 TGPVPGPDGL
+1307 SGPVPGPDGL

-1328 VRTETVARADLNKP
+1328 VRTETVSRADLSKP
-1342 IVYDDYAAPIRRIL
+1342 IVYNDPAAPIRRIL

-1379 EWYRADERARP
+1379 EWYRADERGRP
-1390 KLREEMD
+1390 KFRSEMD
-1397 GLAAKLREEHAK
+1397 KLAAKLREEHAK
-1409 TCTGGTGG
+1409 TCVGGTGG
-1417 GSGDPDETGAIEALE
+1417 GSSDPDETGAIEALNE
-1432 QQLADLL
+1432 QLTGLL
-1439 AEIKALAAAYD
+1439 AEIEALAAAYT
-1450 SACVP
+1450 STCVP

-1460 PTCARLADEIAVLK
+1460 PACARLAAEIA
-1474 ARAQALE
+1474 ALE
-1481 RSLAAL
+1481 PRAEALKRALAAL
-1487 KERPGDLRAALAEEI
+1487 DRRPGGLRAALAGEI
-1502 AALEARVR
+1502 AALETRAQ
-1510 ERERARAALDEQLAG
+1510 ERERATAALDEQLAG
-1525 LRASIAA
+1525 LRAGIAE
-1532 LDRRAEELKARLA
+1532 LEQRAEALRRRLA
-1545 ELDKPATPQGPRGET
+1545 ELDKPAVPEGPRGE
-1560 GEERK
+1560 
-1565 RALAAL
+1565 
-1571 NEQLGGLRAE
+1571 AE
-1581 MEAKSARY
+1581 
-1589 KLACVAQPEPDP
+1589 
-1601 RVGRPVQGPSRPVI
+1601 
-1615 WPPMS
+1615 
-1620 RAACDQLAAEI
+1620 
-1631 AALETRTEALKRHIA
+1631 
-1646 ELDRPAMA
+1646 
-1654 EGPRGHA
+1654 
-1661 GEAWACGTFVQEICW
+1661 EAWACGTFVQEICW
-1676 LSEGDWQY
+1676 LSEEDWRY
-1684 NSARPDIA
+1684 NDVRPDIA

-1723 ALRDTVKAGDSV
+1723 AVRDTVKAGDST
-1735 APADGTFYV
+1735 APKDGTFYV
-1744 HFRTRGPIGSF
+1744 HFRTKGPIGSF
-1755 RPPPEPKSD
+1755 RDPPA
-1764 DPVPPLED
+1764 PVAGELED
-1772 PRPDSPEQFLKYY
+1772 PRIDSPEQFLKYY

-1808 DVVLELRLARPH
+1808 NVVLALHLAKPH
-1820 AFHFFANW
+1820 AYHFFANW

-1849 AVPSSTDPDYAAA
+1849 AVPSATDPDHAAA

-1869 GEQKW
+1869 GEQSWK
-1874 NPVAAPP
+1874 PVAAPP
-1881 TPELKMLN
+1881 TPELKTLN

-1896 GGASNATACLSQET
+1896 GGAAHATACLSPGT

-1915 PAALAISTELGDLK
+1915 PAALAIGTKLGELK

-1944 VTPPTEAEVHRY
+1944 VSPPTEAEVHRY

-1982 KMAVFAVE
+1982 KMAVFAVD
-1990 HDLADAAGAP
+1990 HDLAAAAGAP

-2008 IVKRQAP
+2008 IVKGEAP
-2015 PDPAF
+2015 ADPAF

-2034 APLPPAASLEF
+2034 APLPPPATLEF
-2045 NFVTNSLP
+2045 NFVTNALT
-2053 GDTYGLW
+2053 GYTYGLW

-2071 APRLLRQAAV
+2071 APRSLREAAV
-2081 ILHHYGAP
+2081 ALHEAGA
-2089 RTDTQIILSKDG
+2089 RRGDAKVLLSKDG
-2101 CQAFTMIDGGPMPTG
+2101 CQAFVMIDGGPMPTG

-2121 FGLLAPDGQSVAE
+2121 FGLLAPDGQTVVQ
-2134 TVVTGTLTMPREV
+2134 TVVTGTLTMPREA

>member
-1 MTAAAGNYPS
+1 MTKTYPPLSTLLAPSNLHAG
-11 LASLVPTSA
+11 
-20 LPSEL
+20 L
-25 GFLDE
+25 GFLDN
-30 AVDLLLGGLRYSDL
+30 AADTLLAKLRYTRLIVETS
-44 AIDSGPDN
+44 PDN
-52 GGKAYAVTLVTEEL
+52 DSKYYSLTLVAREL
-66 ALDLFGSG
+66 GIEVPGTGLK
-74 VRLIFFPADQNGPAI
+74 LIFFPGVAEDEAAADEEEDQGQGQGGSTATPQ
-89 SEIPVAFA
+89 SEIPVSFS
-97 YRWPI
+97 YHWPI
-102 RRHLPN
+102 LRYLPA
-108 FDVLN
+108 FEAPS
-113 FSRGARAIFDLLLTL
+113 FAHSARAFL
-128 IDVSE
+128 DVALALADITP
-133 EEFVEGVVAALI
+133 EEFLAGIIGCFVE
-145 TDPAPYQA
+145 DSAPYQA
-153 LYTKISGW
+153 LIDGLKSWNSG
-161 QNGASPLAT
+161 NGATPLDGLD
-170 PSLADVPPN
+170 LANVPVGYTVE
-179 QTPIEYLVTLAQGAD
+179 QYIAMQAEALG
-194 VDIYAAMFDAVA
+194 VDIYLAAFQAFA
-206 EDLDPEQA
+206 EDISSLDQA
-214 IANVIALAGHWLG
+214 IENLVKLFRTWLD
-227 GIGRDDLERLLLPR
+227 GITRDDLERLLVPQ
-241 FALELP
+241 FSVALQSVS
-247 AIKMA
+247 MA
-252 VEAPRSVLIPLAA
+252 LEAPRSVLVPLDEDGEEIA
-265 DGTEL
+265 DPKVHSRVT
-270 PGNWRLGFTTGGM
+270 FTAGGVS
-283 RYDSQAGFEIAI
+283 YDSETGFDIAI
-295 DKGLTVDFPKA
+295 DDSLEIAFTRSIIPGFGLTLDFQDIK
-306 MIPKI
+306 
-311 GITLA
+311 
-316 FEDVDVDL
+316 VDL
-324 SRTSNIAAA
+324 SAKTNIAEA
-333 DAEGRPP
+333 DAEGRP
-340 AFMGVSIERAQIGL
+340 ADFKGVYIGHAIIGL
-354 PEKWFSNAS
+354 PEKWFSSAS

-391 LDNTGKPLVDKP
+391 LGLDGKPLIDKP
-403 VAGPPGAIE
+403 GTGPPGAME
-412 FVLGKKPASGSSGP
+412 FVLGKKPPDGGP
-426 RQGFKVGFSLFHMKF
+426 RQGFKVGFTAFDMKF
-441 RQNVLLESRIVG
+441 RQNVLLESRIAG

-459 FQAQPIGVELFIA
+459 LQAQPIGVELYIA

-485 PIDLEVKNVFIF
+485 PRDFEVKDVFIF

-521 ENNSLIGSLLKTP
+521 ENNNLLKDLLKTP

-577 GAHEQVHQGELR
+577 GAHEQVHQGVLR

-617 FTVDEGPLHC
+617 FTVDGKALHC

-679 GGTMKYNTSYPAW
+679 GGTMKYNTAYPAW

-725 ASKEAINPPLAADAS
+725 AAKQAISPPLAADAS
-740 WGDYYRAPQPRKGL
+740 WGDYYRAPQPKKGL
-754 HLQKLMLPDKTGGAK
+754 WVDKLMTPKDTGGAK

-795 LLVSLPNL
+795 LLVSIPNL
-803 IMLEGRADILA
+803 IILEGRADILA

-835 ESIELGAGVNYLI
+835 EGIELGAGVNYLI
-848 PKETGETLNLA
+848 PKETGETLNLS

-908 GAGVHFEFSKSYG
+908 GAGVHFAFSKSYG
-921 PVAVDAYAYLD
+921 PVSVDAYAYLD

-970 LTVEAPTPYRVAGYV
+970 LTVEVPTPYRVAGYV
-985 EICVTVNLKI
+985 EVCVTVNLKI
-995 KKFTNCVDLNF
+995 KSFSKCVDLNF

-1011 NQVDMSPVAALLAPP
+1011 NQVDMSPVEALIAPP
-1026 AAPAPPPAVAVHMM
+1026 AEPAPPPAVAVHMM
-1040 SGETYPVEFSTN
+1040 SGATYPVEFSMN
-1052 PDMAPT
+1052 PAMVPT
-1058 IDDDWAIPLDAYI
+1058 KDNDWAIPLDAYI

-1092 TTPASGHVET
+1092 TTPPAGQVET
-1102 LPPRYGSRV
+1102 LPPRYGSRI
-1111 VEHRYS
+1111 VEHSYS
-1117 LERVALEVLGPS
+1117 LERVALEVLGPK

-1159 GLWQKQDEGYGQMRF
+1159 GIWQKQDPGYGQIRF

-1179 FSFVGPTDG
+1179 FSFMGPTAG
-1188 HRPEEMGVTAAS
+1188 LRPEEMGVTAKS

-1205 PERAEQCLVWR
+1205 PERPEQCLVWR
-1216 EPRDL
+1216 EPREL
-1221 ASGVDHF
+1221 ASGVDHS
-1228 RDGVLYRVDGAATGS
+1228 RDGILYRVDGAATAS
-1243 IPGGGSAVAPS
+1243 VP
-1254 LAPAGTAGPPPYRL
+1254 AGPPRVAPALAALATARPAPCRL

-1289 RATSQ
+1289 SAASQ
-1294 APNILIRFQRLKP
+1294 APQIVLRFQRVKP
-1307 TGPVPGPDGL
+1307 TGPAPGPGGAL
-1317 VWPPSLPEYED
+1317 IWPYSPPEYED
-1328 VRTETVARADLNKP
+1328 VATATVARADLDKP
-1342 IVYDDYAAPIRRIL
+1342 IVYNDPAAPIRRIV

-1365 AIAALEEAIALRQD
+1365 AIAALEEEIALRQD
-1379 EWYRADERARP
+1379 DWYRADERARP
-1390 KLREEMD
+1390 ELRAEMDRLAGKLREER
-1397 GLAAKLREEHAK
+1397 AR
-1409 TCTGGTGG
+1409 TCVGGTGG
-1417 GSGDPDETGAIEALE
+1417 GRGDPDETGAIEALE
-1432 QQLADLL
+1432 EQLAALL
-1439 AEIKALAAAYD
+1439 AEMEALAAAYN

-1460 PTCARLADEIAVLK
+1460 PACARLADEIAALK
-1474 ARAQALE
+1474 ARAEALK

-1487 KERPGDLRAALAEEI
+1487 DRQPGGLRDALAGEI
-1502 AALEARVR
+1502 AALETRAL
-1510 ERERARAALDEQLAG
+1510 ERERAMAALDEQLAG
-1525 LRASIAA
+1525 LRAGIAA
-1532 LDRRAEELKARLA
+1532 LEQRAEALRRRLA
-1545 ELDKPATPQGPRGET
+1545 ELDKPAALEAPRGET
-1560 GEERK
+1560 GET
-1565 RALAAL
+1565 
-1571 NEQLGGLRAE
+1571 GGT
-1581 MEAKSARY
+1581 
-1589 KLACVAQPEPDP
+1589 
-1601 RVGRPVQGPSRPVI
+1601 GGTG
-1615 WPPMS
+1615 
-1620 RAACDQLAAEI
+1620 
-1631 AALETRTEALKRHIA
+1631 ET
-1646 ELDRPAMA
+1646 
-1654 EGPRGHA
+1654 
-1661 GEAWACGTFVQEICW
+1661 GEAWACGTFVHEICW
-1676 LSEGDWQY
+1676 LSEEDWRY
-1684 NSARPDIA
+1684 NDARPDIA
-1692 AIAADYDPMRQA
+1692 AIAADYDPMREA

-1723 ALRDTVKAGDSV
+1723 VVRDTVKAGSQTLPDSNS
-1735 APADGTFYV
+1735 PPDQPLYI
-1744 HFRTRGPIGSF
+1744 HFKTNGPIGSF
-1755 RPPPEPKSD
+1755 RPLPAPKPKEPD
-1764 DPVPPLED
+1764 PLED

-1808 DVVLELRLARPH
+1808 DVVLDLRLAKPH

-1849 AVPSSTDPDYAAA
+1849 AVPSSADPDYAAA

-1869 GEQKW
+1869 GEQSWK
-1874 NPVAAPP
+1874 PVAAPP

-1896 GGASNATACLSQET
+1896 GGGAHATACLSPGT

-1915 PAALAISTELGDLK
+1915 PAALAVSTELGDLK

-1972 CVLDPEPDSL
+1972 CVLDAEPDSL
-1982 KMAVFAVE
+1982 KMAVFAVD
-1990 HDLADAAGAP
+1990 HDLAAAVGAP

-2008 IVKRQAP
+2008 IVKGEAP
-2015 PDPAF
+2015 ADPAF
-2020 PDYFDQLLYGHLKL
+2020 PDYFDQLLYGRLKL
-2034 APLPPAASLEF
+2034 APLPPPATLEF
-2045 NFVTNSLP
+2045 NFVTNALT

-2071 APRLLRQAAV
+2071 APRSLREAAV
-2081 ILHHYGAP
+2081 ALHEAGA
-2089 RTDTQIILSKDG
+2089 RRGDAKVLLSKDG
-2101 CQAFTMIDGGPMPTG
+2101 CQAFVMIEGGPMPTG

-2121 FGLLAPDGQSVAE
+2121 FGLLAPDGQSVAQ
-2134 TVVTGTLTMPREV
+2134 TVVTGTLTMPREA